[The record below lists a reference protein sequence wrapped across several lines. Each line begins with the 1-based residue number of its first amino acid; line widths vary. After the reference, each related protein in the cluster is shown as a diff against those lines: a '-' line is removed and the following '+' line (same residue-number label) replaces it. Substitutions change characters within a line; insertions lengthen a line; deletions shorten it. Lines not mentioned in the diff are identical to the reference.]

1 MEVEGAGGM
10 TRELDTG
17 YRIREGS
24 RILAERRAERER
36 CEAVAEAMLRRW
48 KIQRLARRALA
59 ILDGEQAA

>member
-1 MEVEGAGGM
+1 M

-36 CEAVAEAMLRRW
+36 CEAVAEAMIRRW
-48 KIQRLARRALA
+48 KIQRLARQALA
-59 ILDGEQAA
+59 ILDGKRAA